1 MGNAEVLTAASVA
14 GEISVAKG
22 DAIGGTVGE
31 FVSAAD
37 TVAVEKTDSV
47 AEAGAVDASSGV
59 SVEKDGLANRPHARI
74 GRGSK
79 STSRFIL
86 FS

>member
-1 MGNAEVLTAASVA
+1 M
-14 GEISVAKG
+14 AKG

-37 TVAVEKTDSV
+37 AVADEKTDSV
-47 AEAGAVDASSGV
+47 AAAGAVDASSGV
-59 SVEKDGLANRPHARI
+59 SVEKDGLANLPHARI
-74 GRGSK
+74 GRVSK